1 MTFARCLT
9 HPLARLAAAFRDDRR
24 GTSAIEF
31 ALVLPVLLTVYIAG
45 TEISNGIAID
55 RKVTLTARTVTDLV
69 SRASSIST
77 VDMDDILTA
86 SAAVMSPFLPRY
98 LSFTVSEV
106 YIDNNG
112 NAKIWGFSC
121 SYQGTPRNIG
131 DAVTLPPQLTVN
143 NSYLIWG
150 EAQYT
155 YTPPIAY
162 VISGTLNLAD
172 QIYMS
177 PRMSSSV
184 TGPPTCPTS
193 FTLPPC

>member
-1 MTFARCLT
+1 MTLARCLMR
-9 HPLARLAAAFRDDRR
+9 PLARLAAEFRNDRY

-31 ALVLPVLLTVYIAG
+31 ALLLPVILTTYIAG
-45 TEISNGIAID
+45 TEISNAIAID

-77 VDMDDILTA
+77 GDMGDILTA
-86 SAAVMSPFLPRY
+86 SAAVMSPYLPNY
-98 LSFTVSEV
+98 LTFTVSEI

-112 NAKIWGFSC
+112 NAKVWGFSC

-131 DAVTLPPQLTVN
+131 DPVTLPSQLTVN

-150 EAQYT
+150 EASYA

-172 QIYMS
+172 QIFMS

-184 TGPPTCPTS
+184 TGPSPCPTS
-193 FTLPPC
+193 FTPPPC

>member
-1 MTFARCLT
+1 MTLIRCLMR
-9 HPLARLAAAFRDDRR
+9 PLTRLATEFRNDRC

-31 ALVLPVLLTVYIAG
+31 ALLLPVILTVYIAG
-45 TEISNGIAID
+45 TEISNAIAID

-77 VDMDDILTA
+77 GDMGDVLTA
-86 SAAVMSPFLPRY
+86 SAAVMSPYLPNY
-98 LSFTVSEV
+98 LTFTVSEV

-112 NAKIWGFSC
+112 NAKVWGFSC

-131 DAVTLPPQLTVN
+131 DPVTLPSQLTVN

-150 EAQYT
+150 EASYS

-172 QIYMS
+172 QIFMS

-184 TGPPTCPTS
+184 TGPPSCPTS
-193 FTLPPC
+193 FTPPPC